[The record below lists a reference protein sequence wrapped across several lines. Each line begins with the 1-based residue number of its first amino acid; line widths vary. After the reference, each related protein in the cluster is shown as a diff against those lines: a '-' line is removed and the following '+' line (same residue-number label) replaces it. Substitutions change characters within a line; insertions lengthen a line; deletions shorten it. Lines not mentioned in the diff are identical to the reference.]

1 MKLYVDTNVLLN
13 GLKVNAKEV
22 EVVSQSFRIQQQGHS
37 LVSSVLTAI
46 EIDRVLKRNG
56 FDQTSVTPELLS
68 GFDVL
73 SISSS
78 VVELARHIPV
88 SYLKT
93 LDALHMA
100 TALVSTCD
108 AVITLDKQF
117 ARACK
122 EIGLPIL

>member
-1 MKLYVDTNVLLN
+1 MKLYVDTNVLLH
-13 GLKVNAKEV
+13 GLKMNAKEV
-22 EVVSQSFRIQQQGHS
+22 EVVSQSFRIQQQGHL

-56 FDQTSVTPELLS
+56 LGQTSVTQELLQ
-68 GFDVL
+68 GFEVL
-73 SISSS
+73 TISPS

-100 TALVSTCD
+100 TALVTTCD

-117 ARACK
+117 ARACGD
-122 EIGLPIL
+122 IGLPVL